1 MEGGED
7 GRDTEWLGV
16 HLNGRE
22 MDRCMEGWY
31 MKWKDKPAYL
41 CKSKIKEEMS
51 PHSPPAV
58 VADRACCPA
67 PASQA
72 RPGGLS
78 DPLHLFHREMN
89 MAQMTQTSFLRA
101 AATPSY

>member
-31 MKWKDKPAYL
+31 MK
-41 CKSKIKEEMS
+41 
-51 PHSPPAV
+51 
-58 VADRACCPA
+58 
-67 PASQA
+67 
-72 RPGGLS
+72 
-78 DPLHLFHREMN
+78 
-89 MAQMTQTSFLRA
+89 
-101 AATPSY
+101 